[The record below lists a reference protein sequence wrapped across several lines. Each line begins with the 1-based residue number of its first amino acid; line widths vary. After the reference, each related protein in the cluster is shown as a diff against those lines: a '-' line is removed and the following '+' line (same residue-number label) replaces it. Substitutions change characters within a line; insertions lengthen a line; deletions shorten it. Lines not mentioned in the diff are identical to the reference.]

1 MLDQSP
7 PPPDSEPTPDLAEHT
22 LRMVKAPVRLD
33 YAKMVID
40 YVDVVPKPVEI
51 RLPFVEYFERIKRHK
66 ADSWQIDFCNR
77 LEEAFANRHV
87 DTTMATVHA
96 EAQLGKPLS
105 VETLVLMADG
115 SYKRLGDV
123 EVGDVVI
130 THLGRPRKVLQVFE
144 QGELDCLDI
153 RTNCGRSVTTALD
166 HPFLTPEG
174 WTEAKD
180 LVVDQA
186 LGCVP
191 ESQISAT
198 RDRTNDDFEL
208 LGYYLGDGCVTA
220 QGGTFQSSITSGDP
234 EQTARIIEIATRMGF
249 GYRIHQKAKTK
260 AVTIALKGGVRDWIR
275 SSGIAG
281 SNSWTK
287 RVPAW
292 AFCGSQEQIGYF
304 LGAYFSCDG
313 TFGRQRN
320 TVIDFGS
327 VSIGLLQ
334 DIQKLLLRVG
344 IQSRLAIKN
353 GVYQGA
359 RHQSHRLYFCSQ
371 DFVAQFIEK
380 VPIAGRK
387 GVELKAMLKIR
398 KTFQPSILTDNIVS
412 IEPAGKHQCR
422 CIEVEEDHTFTA
434 NDLIVHNSTIL
445 AQCYPAYILGHDPM
459 HRVALAT
466 YNVSRSQ
473 THSRSVIQIMNLPVH
488 KAIFP
493 EPAGFVN
500 PNASKE
506 KWSTETR
513 RKGTD
518 AQDSFNPVGLQSGL
532 TGSGFDCFPAETL
545 VNTEAGRI
553 AIGDL
558 FVLKYIPKVYAFN
571 HLTNQVELRKVEALR
586 EMPADE
592 LIEIRTSQGRVFR
605 CTPNHRIYVNGR
617 GYITADKIT
626 EGDTLQSLPDLQRLQ
641 TSRKQALPGVQFRGE
656 TSHDRQNMR
665 LVLNGLSN
673 PSLSGN
679 QKTEKRPY
687 QSILF
692 PSVLQR
698 MECDSREATE
708 QILLNVQGADSKRGN
723 KSKVLFK
730 RVLAETVNDVFGAKN
745 LPEMPWVIRSQK
757 QPDSLLLSSLCEHG
771 PLITNDRERELSV
784 QEWEQLCEVVQRNA
798 ANRYGKGWPQVRSV
812 STEAQ
817 ADNCGTSRDS
827 QRAEQARY
835 SPHQSSAGEQQGNKS
850 RYPMLPMSQI
860 APQLGTDTV
869 TMARQI
875 RGISVNVYDL
885 QVEGCGNF
893 FAEQILV
900 HNSLII
906 DDPYADQKE
915 AFSETVRKNLQE
927 FWDYTVM
934 SRIGSHANVFGMFHR
949 YHVEDLAGYLL
960 TQKTFDYWRYA
971 TIADGPYIHDE
982 TGQRFDDPLGRKEG
996 EYISPDRR
1004 PPSYYVGNQ
1013 KNKRVWNSMFQG
1025 RPSSEEGEFFNI
1037 GKFNELNAA
1046 ETKQFIAECTLFIR
1060 AWDNAATEEGGD
1072 WSVGFLIG
1080 MKADGSCIII
1090 DIVRKQVDTAGRL
1103 ALQKRTAEK
1112 DGPDVLICVPED
1124 PGSGGKDA
1132 VEYVKEKLKGFTVIA
1147 RKPTGSKE
1155 DRARPMSDTVNSGMM
1170 SIGSEAHLDDDDKW
1184 HKQLKTEF
1192 RNFPLSEHDDIVD
1205 SGSDAYNEAF
1215 SRISKGRVIKNYTA
1229 QSNLVL
1235 WDQFAAR
1242 YRLNGKPL
1250 DKVPA
1255 NWTIYAGIKVTPE
1268 ANTANSAVIVAR
1280 AALNT
1285 GLDETLFV
1293 LAEYKEF
1300 TDDVEA
1306 AFEWLDVALEA
1317 YCSNSENATVWLH
1330 PDSASYRQTIIQKL
1344 NRQVAM
1350 FTGEKTSGISELDW
1364 YLSERE
1370 TASPFNSEIKATG
1383 LYGMIVDPY
1392 QYAVAVDEFG
1402 LRSMRQEFATWNYTD
1417 KGEPSA
1423 VGAVLECLRM
1433 ICFCFRTVPA
1443 ELSRVEKIE
1452 AALGESI
1459 RTEAIKAETNP
1470 AIVDQLLTRRMIELQ
1485 SVEQEI
1491 DRPVRNRASRFGRR

>member
-1 MLDQSP
+1 MLDQLP
-7 PPPDSEPTPDLAEHT
+7 PPNSEPSPDFAEHT
-22 LRMVKAPVRLD
+22 LRVVAAPVREDFRKIL
-33 YAKMVID
+33 ID
-40 YVDVVPKPVEI
+40 YIDIKPRKIEI

-66 ADSWQIDFCNR
+66 ADGWQIDFCGR
-77 LEEAFANRHV
+77 LENAFKNR
-87 DTTMATVHA
+87 DTATVMAAIHA

-445 AQCYPAYILGHDPM
+445 AQAYPAYILGHDPL

-488 KAIFP
+488 KTIFP

-506 KWSTETR
+506 KWSTEIR
-513 RKGTD
+513 RTSTD

-532 TGSGFDCFPAETL
+532 TGSGFDT
-545 VNTEAGRI
+545 
-553 AIGDL
+553 
-558 FVLKYIPKVYAFN
+558 
-571 HLTNQVELRKVEALR
+571 
-586 EMPADE
+586 
-592 LIEIRTSQGRVFR
+592 
-605 CTPNHRIYVNGR
+605 
-617 GYITADKIT
+617 
-626 EGDTLQSLPDLQRLQ
+626 
-641 TSRKQALPGVQFRGE
+641 
-656 TSHDRQNMR
+656 
-665 LVLNGLSN
+665 
-673 PSLSGN
+673 
-679 QKTEKRPY
+679 
-687 QSILF
+687 
-692 PSVLQR
+692 
-698 MECDSREATE
+698 
-708 QILLNVQGADSKRGN
+708 
-723 KSKVLFK
+723 
-730 RVLAETVNDVFGAKN
+730 
-745 LPEMPWVIRSQK
+745 
-757 QPDSLLLSSLCEHG
+757 
-771 PLITNDRERELSV
+771 
-784 QEWEQLCEVVQRNA
+784 
-798 ANRYGKGWPQVRSV
+798 
-812 STEAQ
+812 
-817 ADNCGTSRDS
+817 
-827 QRAEQARY
+827 
-835 SPHQSSAGEQQGNKS
+835 
-850 RYPMLPMSQI
+850 
-860 APQLGTDTV
+860 
-869 TMARQI
+869 
-875 RGISVNVYDL
+875 
-885 QVEGCGNF
+885 
-893 FAEQILV
+893 
-900 HNSLII
+900 LII

-934 SRIGSHANVFGMFHR
+934 SRIGTHANVFGMFHR

-960 TQKTFDYWRYA
+960 NTKTFDYWRYA
-971 TIADGPYIHDE
+971 TICDGPYIHDE
-982 TGQRFDDPLGRKEG
+982 TGQRFEDPLGRKEG

-1037 GKFNELNAA
+1037 GKLIDLDAIQ
-1046 ETKQFIAECTLFIR
+1046 TRQFLAECKIIVR
-1060 AWDNAATEEGGD
+1060 SWDNAATEEGGD
-1072 WSVGFLIG
+1072 YSVGFQLG
-1080 MKADGSCIII
+1080 MKADGTAIF
-1090 DIVRKQVDTAGRL
+1090 VNVKRAQVDTAGRL
-1103 ALQKRTAEK
+1103 ALQRRTAEG
-1112 DGPDVLICVPED
+1112 DGADTLITVPED

-1132 VEYVKEKLKGFTVIA
+1132 VEYVKEKLKGFPVTS

-1155 DRARPMSDTVNSGMM
+1155 DRARPLSDAVNSGM
-1170 SIGSEAHLDDDDKW
+1170 IYLGSESGLDDDDKW
-1184 HKQLKTEF
+1184 HKPLKTEF

-1205 SGSDAYNEAF
+1205 AGSDAYNEAF
-1215 SRISKGRVIKNYTA
+1215 SRISKGRVIKNYSA

-1250 DKVPA
+1250 DRVPA

-1280 AALNT
+1280 AAMNT
-1285 GLDETLFV
+1285 GLDDTLFII
-1293 LAEYKEF
+1293 AEYKDF

-1306 AFEWLDVALEA
+1306 AFEWLDVALET
-1317 YCSNSENATVWLH
+1317 YCSSSENATVWLH
-1330 PDSASYRQTIIQKL
+1330 PDSASYRQTIVQKL
-1344 NRQVAM
+1344 KRQVAM
-1350 FTGEKTSGISELDW
+1350 FTGEPTSGISEMDW
-1364 YLSERE
+1364 YLSERD
-1370 TASPFNSEIKATG
+1370 TPSPFNSDLKATG
-1383 LYGMIVDPY
+1383 MYGLIADPE
-1392 QYAVAVDEFG
+1392 QLLVAVDEFG
-1402 LRSMRQEFATWNYTD
+1402 LRSARQEFATWNYTD

-1433 ICFCFRTVPA
+1433 ICYCFRTVPA

-1459 RTEAIKAETNP
+1459 RTQAIKAETNP